1 MFLNVENFV
10 ISFEKYSFYLYNFI
24 FTFGGKRRKVNV
36 PREVQIPSD
45 IYEILFY
52 FEKKSN

>member
-45 IYEILFY
+45 RYEILFY